1 MSKSIDFSSLTL
13 QDALDLAVLVEEEA
27 QERYLELADQM
38 DTHRTWEAAEFFR
51 FMAGNEAKHGL
62 ELSKK
67 RRTLF
72 GLTPRRVDR
81 SMLWDVEA
89 PSYDTV
95 RAFMHAREAYTVA
108 LASEEKAR
116 QFFVENPGE
125 RMASLMIKEFGI
137 YPPGC
142 LVRLAS
148 GEIAIVVRRGA
159 AANTPQVV
167 ALTDRSGRVLP
178 APVTLDTGRAAHTVV
193 GSLPEP
199 RTRLRIPAQWL
210 YPEAQAA

>member
-116 QFFVENPGE
+116 QFFVDALEHVTDADVKKLFEELRDEEVEHGE
-125 RMASLMIKEFGI
+125 LVKKELAKL
-137 YPPGC
+137 PPGPDPD
-142 LVRLAS
+142 VES
-148 GEIAIVVRRGA
+148 FVDE
-159 AANTPQVV
+159 PV
-167 ALTDRSGRVLP
+167 A
-178 APVTLDTGRAAHTVV
+178 
-193 GSLPEP
+193 
-199 RTRLRIPAQWL
+199 Q
-210 YPEAQAA
+210 